1 MNNIVIGRYLPLDS
15 IIHRRDP
22 RFKIL
27 SMMILLIAIFLP
39 AGFQGYGLLAIF
51 AFFAYSL
58 SKLPFN
64 FIWKAFKPML
74 FMMGFILVLNIML
87 NQEGDLVFAVWG
99 IKIYSQALYH
109 TGYIIVRLLLMLTIT
124 TILTASTKPMDL
136 TYAIEDLMAPLQVF
150 KVPSHEIAM
159 IISIALR
166 FIPTLIE
173 EAVRIMKAQSSRGVD
188 FEQGKLKEKIK
199 GILSLIIPL
208 FVASF
213 KRAEDL
219 ANAMEARGYV
229 VEAKRTRYR
238 QFEIN
243 LGDWLMLIMTALVV
257 TGIIFLMIL

>member
-15 IIHRRDP
+15 LIHRRDP

-39 AGFQGYGLLAIF
+39 AGFQGYGILAIF

-87 NQEGDLVFAVWG
+87 NQEGDLVFAIWR

-238 QFEIN
+238 QFKIN
-243 LGDWLMLIMTALVV
+243 LGDWLMLIMTGLVV

>member
-15 IIHRRDP
+15 FLHKRDP
-22 RFKIL
+22 RIKIL
-27 SMMILLIAIFLP
+27 SMMVLLIAIFIP
-39 AGFQGYGLLAIF
+39 AGFMGYGILAVF
-51 AFFAYSL
+51 VFTAYKL

-74 FMMGFILVLNIML
+74 FMMGFILVLNTVL
-87 NQEGDLVFAVWG
+87 NKEGELVLSLWG
-99 IKIYSQALYH
+99 FKIYSEALYH
-109 TGYIIVRLLLMLTIT
+109 TGYIVVRLLLMLTIT

-136 TYAIEDLMAPLQVF
+136 TYGIEDLMAPLQAL

-238 QFEIN
+238 QFKIN
-243 LGDWLMLIMTALVV
+243 SKDWLMLASSVIVV
-257 TGIIFLMIL
+257 SSVILIKIL